1 MASVF
6 TKIIRGE
13 IPSYKVAEDE
23 NYIAILDA
31 FPIVKGH
38 TLVIPKKEVDKIYEL
53 DEQTYTGLMLF
64 ARRVARAIERAVPC
78 IRVGVSVVG
87 LDVHHVHVHLL
98 PLNGPSDMD
107 LNREKLS
114 LTPDQMQQVADEIAA
129 QLDKSP
135 VKDFFGGQAGAA
147 GPLAPPLPRGLFG
160 RGTGCASRVC
170 APAPACPPL
179 FSPVFFRK
187 DRAVASGKRSIF
199 VRKETGVFL
208 GFKIQRKR

>member
-1 MASVF
+1 MASIF
-6 TKIIRGE
+6 SKIVAGE
-13 IPSYKVAEDE
+13 IPSYKVAENDRF
-23 NYIAILDA
+23 YAFLDIN
-31 FPIVKGH
+31 PLVKGH

-114 LTPDQMQQVADEIAA
+114 LTPEQMQQVADEIAA
-129 QLDKSP
+129 QLDK
-135 VKDFFGGQAGAA
+135 
-147 GPLAPPLPRGLFG
+147 
-160 RGTGCASRVC
+160 
-170 APAPACPPL
+170 
-179 FSPVFFRK
+179 
-187 DRAVASGKRSIF
+187 
-199 VRKETGVFL
+199 
-208 GFKIQRKR
+208 